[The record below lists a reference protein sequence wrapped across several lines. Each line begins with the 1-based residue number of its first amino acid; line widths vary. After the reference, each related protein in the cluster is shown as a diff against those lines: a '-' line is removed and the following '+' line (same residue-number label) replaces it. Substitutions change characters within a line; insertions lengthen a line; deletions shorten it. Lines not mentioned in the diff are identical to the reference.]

1 MITSIEEKLF
11 QKFELKTKQKKLMI
25 TNETL
30 FEKLSEVQA
39 MLTAQGKYAGLDENS
54 VQLWDLQDI
63 ADYCKISY
71 RQAQCITAAP
81 YFPKAVFM
89 PSQRDPSKPSDKPRW
104 FAGEVVRYAKRR
116 QIS

>member
-1 MITSIEEKLF
+1 M
-11 QKFELKTKQKKLMI
+11 QI

-30 FEKLSEVQA
+30 FEKLAEVQA
-39 MLTAQGKYAGLDENS
+39 LLIMQGKFAGIDEQS
-54 VQLWDLQDI
+54 MQLWDLQDI

-104 FAGEVVRYAKRR
+104 FAGEVVRYARRR

>member
-1 MITSIEEKLF
+1 M
-11 QKFELKTKQKKLMI
+11 QV
-25 TNETL
+25 TNEAL
-30 FEKLSEVQA
+30 FEKLAEVQA
-39 MLTAQGKYAGLDENS
+39 LLAMQGKFTGINEQS
-54 VQLWDLQDI
+54 MQLWDLQDI

-104 FAGEVVRYAKRR
+104 FAGEVVRYARRR